1 MDRDRP
7 VVARDVRM
15 HAKSSSGGGDARRP
29 SHAEIRR
36 ARRCQTEEDPLE
48 ASKAAP
54 EPLKLQ
60 LAALDS
66 EARALVDFVVWNL
79 CAVEKISK
87 KRDKLFPVPPRRRH

>member
-1 MDRDRP
+1 M
-7 VVARDVRM
+7 
-15 HAKSSSGGGDARRP
+15 
-29 SHAEIRR
+29 
-36 ARRCQTEEDPLE
+36 
-48 ASKAAP
+48 SKAAP

-87 KRDKLFPVPPRRRH
+87 KRDKLFPVPTRRLN

>member
-1 MDRDRP
+1 M
-7 VVARDVRM
+7 
-15 HAKSSSGGGDARRP
+15 
-29 SHAEIRR
+29 
-36 ARRCQTEEDPLE
+36 
-48 ASKAAP
+48 SKAAP

-87 KRDKLFPVPPRRRH
+87 KRDKLFPEVLSQRRSDGVFVRPRRLDAVDAAVRE

>member
-1 MDRDRP
+1 MGGFFFEFEAIRTASSDRDAP
-7 VVARDVRM
+7 
-15 HAKSSSGGGDARRP
+15 RR
-29 SHAEIRR
+29 
-36 ARRCQTEEDPLE
+36 
-48 ASKAAP
+48 SKAAP

-87 KRDKLFPVPPRRRH
+87 KRDKLFPEVLSQRRC

>member
-1 MDRDRP
+1 M
-7 VVARDVRM
+7 
-15 HAKSSSGGGDARRP
+15 
-29 SHAEIRR
+29 
-36 ARRCQTEEDPLE
+36 
-48 ASKAAP
+48 SKAAP

-87 KRDKLFPVPPRRRH
+87 KRDKLFPEVLSQRTMASS